1 MDARINA
8 PCGNGAGL
16 AHKFAPYHPPATAAL
31 RGDGDAIAH
40 DRHPFA
46 AIQLLFNEDRSLRAN
61 VGDRHQVNARLRCHL
76 LHHLLKTSGVVAKD
90 QRVDG
95 FCPFALGQRP
105 TGFHIAKMRR
115 EQQFALRIVEP
126 QRLLRAWRK
135 DQIAMEFHFAAPAGH
150 FIQHGMTEAQEV
162 GKTV

>member
-1 MDARINA
+1 M
-8 PCGNGAGL
+8 
-16 AHKFAPYHPPATAAL
+16 
-31 RGDGDAIAH
+31 
-40 DRHPFA
+40 
-46 AIQLLFNEDRSLRAN
+46 
-61 VGDRHQVNARLRCHL
+61 NARLRRHL
-76 LHHLLKTSGVVAKD
+76 LHHLLKASGVVAED

-95 FCPFALGQRP
+95 FRPFALGQRP
-105 TGFHIAKMRR
+105 AGFHIAKMRR

-162 GKTV
+162 GKTVKPREGRHLPLCHHRFNPRQPLLRRLTRSAGGQPVDGGNRPQQGGKRLSPQQLPDAQHQAHAP